1 MKTKTKRQLHT
12 PRRAERVQR
21 VEHTHVLTLPKNGR
35 AGCALCPYVAPRTY
49 KLTIPEHM
57 KADKNAK
64 GHPHPNN
71 HSVQSTTTENTSRT
85 IQGVALSTPAQ
96 NSSTKVEPSTT
107 DTAVT
112 DAAEA
117 DAVGTDLWSLTVSDL
132 YARATTKKVRGR
144 STMSKGALIKAL
156 S

>member
-71 HSVQSTTTENTSRT
+71 HSTPTS
-85 IQGVALSTPAQ
+85 
-96 NSSTKVEPSTT
+96 KVEPSTN
-107 DTAVT
+107 DTAIT
-112 DAAEA
+112 DATEA
-117 DAVGTDLWSLTVSDL
+117 NTVGTDLWSLTVSDL

-144 STMSKGALIKAL
+144 STMTKGALIKAL